1 MNDYRTANLWKIL
14 VGVAV
19 ALLVGLSLK
28 FGPELYRSMSLSP
41 EQQFDR
47 ALERIDVGRATAA
60 ELRKSFPEDYAR
72 LRTQAVAQVKD
83 GASNEA
89 LRTSTFAFMR
99 AFTVNNL
106 SLLARAPHEPLAEF
120 REAQLRTVRIAKS
133 DSPTLCAHVAGN
145 GLEPSD
151 RPGLPLQ
158 RSLDEATAAQLRA
171 MAAGARTPVERP
183 KALSPTDSA
192 AWMKAAKT
200 LGLGDDDARLLANG
214 GLERA
219 SAPDQCRI
227 GSTLAEAVAT
237 LPAEQADRITAAL
250 MAG

>member
-1 MNDYRTANLWKIL
+1 MTDYRTAYLWKIL
-14 VGVAV
+14 VGVGV

-47 ALERIDVGRATAA
+47 VLERIDVGRATAA

-72 LRTQAVAQVKD
+72 LRTEAVAQVKD

-99 AFTVNNL
+99 RFTMDNL
-106 SLLARAPHEPLAEF
+106 SLLARAPHDSLAEF
-120 REAQLRTVRIAKS
+120 RNAQLRTVRIARS

-145 GLEPSD
+145 GLTPAD
-151 RPGLPLQ
+151 RPGLALQ
-158 RSLDEATAAQLRA
+158 RALDEATAAQLRA
-171 MAAGARTPVERP
+171 MAAGARAPVQRP
-183 KALSPTDSA
+183 STLSPTDSA
-192 AWMKAAKT
+192 AWMKASKAR
-200 LGLGDDDARLLANG
+200 GLNPEDFDLLANG

-219 SAPDQCRI
+219 SADEQCRI
-227 GSTLAEAVAT
+227 GSALAEAVAT